1 MKSFSELT
9 RKEKAI
15 ELLWWIGVLPVA
27 MLAGLV
33 GHMLMVA
40 IVVQPVM
47 SGLSREGTGRWL
59 RHLIGGFLSGV
70 PFVVAGAKTA
80 PRFRRVTALVLAACS
95 IVSAVGIHWVNHRD
109 VIPVVAA
116 TVAAV
121 GGVAFL
127 FYSERSKGRHA
138 QTDQPAVAGE

>member
-33 GHMLMVA
+33 GHMLTVA
-40 IVVQPVM
+40 FVVHPVL
-47 SGLSREGTGRWL
+47 SGLSYEGTGRWL
-59 RHLIGGFLSGV
+59 RHLIGGFLGGAA
-70 PFVVAGAKTA
+70 FVVAGAKTA
-80 PRFRRVTALVLAACS
+80 PRFRRATALVLAVGH
-95 IVSAVGIHWVNHRD
+95 IVSAVGIHWIHHRD
-109 VIPVVAA
+109 IIPVIAA

-121 GGVAFL
+121 GGTALL

>member
-1 MKSFSELT
+1 MKPFSELT
-9 RKEKAI
+9 RKEMFI
-15 ELLWWIGVLPVA
+15 ELLRWIGVLPVA

-33 GHMLMVA
+33 GQMLPFA

-47 SGLSREGTGRWL
+47 SGLSYEGTGRWL
-59 RHLIGGFLSGV
+59 RHLIGGFLGGAA
-70 PFVVAGAKTA
+70 FVVAGAKMA
-80 PRFRRVTALVLAACS
+80 PRFRRATALVLAACS
-95 IVSAVGIHWVNHRD
+95 IVSAIGTHWINHGD